1 MSDPQIFSRQRKIK
15 KALSLMNAYKAVF
28 LTPAGQTVL
37 VDLAVKCKMTA
48 PVTDVSG
55 GAVSAFYDG
64 KRAAFLDIMKMTAC
78 DERRLIDLLQ
88 QAERTIDE

>member
-1 MSDPQIFSRQRKIK
+1 
-15 KALSLMNAYKAVF
+15 MNAYKAVF
-28 LTPAGQTVL
+28 LTPAGQVVL
-37 VDLAVKCKMTA
+37 ADLAVKFRMLT

-55 GAVSAFYDG
+55 GTVSAFFDG
-64 KRAAFLDIMKMTAC
+64 KRAAFLDILKMTAC